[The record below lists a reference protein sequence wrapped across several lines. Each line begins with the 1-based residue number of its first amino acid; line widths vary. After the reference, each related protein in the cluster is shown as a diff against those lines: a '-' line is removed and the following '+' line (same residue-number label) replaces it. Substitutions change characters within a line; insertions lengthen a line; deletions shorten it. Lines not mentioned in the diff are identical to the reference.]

1 MTKSVREALDHIID
15 RQGIA
20 DHIYQGYAKPATS
33 PFNDKIPYIKEPKLT
48 KQNIEQAKTLLAKD
62 GYTKEHPLKIK
73 LITYDGRPELSK
85 IAQVLQSDAKKHIL
99 KSTLKVLMT

>member
-1 MTKSVREALDHIID
+1 MIKFHIL
-15 RQGIA
+15 
-20 DHIYQGYAKPATS
+20 
-33 PFNDKIPYIKEPKLT
+33 KEPKLT

-85 IAQVLQSDAKKHIL
+85 IAQVLQSDAKKQIL
-99 KSTLKVLMT
+99 KSTLKVLMTLKVT